1 MLNEFGGEGSG
12 GQSYLV
18 YPWQAGVTLHTL
30 LFLPTPTA
38 NFILSIYRFW
48 LKVTPDGKGN
58 TVYNCY
64 FFDYKVRKWLLIAS
78 F

>member
-18 YPWQAGVTLHTL
+18 YPWQAGV
-30 LFLPTPTA
+30 
-38 NFILSIYRFW
+38 IYRFW

-58 TVYNCY
+58 TVYNGY